1 MGKTLAE
8 LNVKIGASAKALND
22 TLSAA
27 QKRLNKFSRTTGKL
41 ANSINQN
48 ITLPFV
54 ALGAVSLK
62 NFDAQQKAIA
72 KIETG
77 LQSTGNA
84 VGKTSKELQELAA
97 QLQTKSLYGDEDILE
112 NVTSPLLT
120 FVKIQGDV
128 FDEAQQNV
136 IDYASKLNI
145 DLKSAAL
152 QVGKALNDPV
162 KGINALAR
170 AGVQFSDEQK
180 KLIKILVETGRE
192 ADAQRIIMKELEI
205 QFGGT
210 AEAVSKTGLGPVQQL
225 KNQLGDL
232 SESIGAI
239 LLPYVQQLAQK
250 VTDLAK
256 WFTGLSAQTQQNI
269 VKFTGLA
276 AAMGV
281 GLKVL
286 SSVSGLAST
295 MIGTYKALSKS
306 QLLAAAAQK
315 ALNLVMSMNPLGLVI
330 SAIGL
335 LVGGLVVAYN
345 KSERF
350 RAVMNGIGAMAKE
363 VFTVIKEAV
372 GGFIDG
378 FKALADGD
386 FKAALK
392 GFKDGIVKANPLKL
406 AMSEGNRLGEA
417 FRKGYADTLSK
428 PDALEPPADIQIP
441 VVKVPVVPDYS
452 GMSSGAGQAGTDVSS
467 VSSVSSDD
475 PAAGIARSVGSV
487 AELSAAMGELTV
499 QSENMGTALS
509 KIPEYMPDTEQLS
522 DLGQA
527 VLGLAGTFK
536 QMAVSS
542 GASFGKMANAAL
554 SASQKFVKAKIYEGV
569 SSTVSSA
576 LASFPFPINLA
587 MGAGAGLAATTL
599 FSKAMSA
606 ISIPAF
612 EKGGAYQ
619 GGLALVGEAGPE
631 LINFNKGGH
640 VTNND
645 DLMSMLS
652 PQRGGE
658 MQVKF
663 GEVRFDGRDLVLGY
677 EAGLNLLGRAR
688 G

>member
-22 TLSAA
+22 TLSAT

-84 VGKTSKELQELAA
+84 VGKTSKELQDLAA
-97 QLQTKSLYGDEDILE
+97 QLQSNSLYGDEDILE
-112 NVTSPLLT
+112 NVTAPLLT

-136 IDYASKLNI
+136 LDYAAKLNI
-145 DLKSAAL
+145 DLKSASI

-162 KGINALAR
+162 KGINALSR
-170 AGVQFSDEQK
+170 AGVQFTEEQK
-180 KLIKILVETGRE
+180 DLIKSLVETGRE
-192 ADAQRIIMKELEI
+192 ADAQRIIMKELET

-210 AEAVSKTGLGPVQQL
+210 AKAVSMTGLGPVQQL

-239 LLPYVQQLAQK
+239 LLPYVQQLAEK
-250 VTDLAK
+250 VTNLAK
-256 WFTGLSAQTQQNI
+256 WFTGLSAETQNNI

-286 SSVSGLAST
+286 SSVTGLAST
-295 MIGTYKALSKS
+295 MIGTMKALANSK
-306 QLLAAAAQK
+306 LLAAAAQK
-315 ALNLVMSMNPLGLVI
+315 ALNFAMSANPIGLVI

-335 LVGGLVVAYN
+335 LIGALAVAYN

-350 RAVMNGIGAMAKE
+350 RAVVHGIGAVAKE
-363 VFTVIKEAV
+363 VFKVIKEAI
-372 GGFIDG
+372 GGFMDG
-378 FKALADGD
+378 FNALAEGD
-386 FKAALK
+386 FRAAFK
-392 GFKDGIVKANPLKL
+392 GFKEGLIKSNPLGVAL
-406 AMSEGNRLGEA
+406 TQGNRLGEA
-417 FRKGYADTLSK
+417 FKKGYADTISE
-428 PDALEPPADIQIP
+428 PGALDVTEAITIPA
-441 VVKVPVVPDYS
+441 VTVPVVPDFS
-452 GMSSGAGQAGTDVSS
+452 GMGSGGSSADAGSSDAGGADAGADVMTEGMKQS
-467 VSSVSSDD
+467 VGTVSALSLALKDLSVSSD
-475 PAAGIARSVGSV
+475 GVGS
-487 AELSAAMGELTV
+487 S
-499 QSENMGTALS
+499 LS
-509 KIPEYMPDTEQLS
+509 KIPEMVPVELLTGLESVVLS
-522 DLGQA
+522 
-527 VLGLAGTFK
+527 LAGTFK
-536 QMAVSS
+536 QLALSS
-542 GASFGKMANAAL
+542 DASFGKMANAAL
-554 SASQKFVKAKIYEGV
+554 SAAQKFVKAKIFEGV
-569 SSTVSSA
+569 SAAVSSA
-576 LASFPFPINLA
+576 LTNVPFPFNIA
-587 MGAGAGLAATTL
+587 AGATAGLAANAL
-599 FSKAMSA
+599 FNKAMGA
-606 ISIPAF
+606 LKIPQF
-612 EKGGAYQ
+612 EKGGQYM

-631 LINFNKGGH
+631 LINFKQGGH

-645 DLMSMLS
+645 DLMSMMHS
-652 PQRGGE
+652 PRGSTE
-658 MQVKF
+658 VKF
-663 GEVRFDGRDLVLGY
+663 GKITFDGRDLVLGY
-677 EAGLNLLGRAR
+677 ESGLNLLGRSR